1 MATQKLSPWINV
13 GLLALTLEDREGSV
27 GPAGP
32 SLMRVYE
39 GVLTDI
45 CDPGEPAKAAVLT
58 HRLETDPEDVYL
70 CPEPK
75 MISTVAR
82 S

>member
-1 MATQKLSPWINV
+1 MGHLEAES
-13 GLLALTLEDREGSV
+13 LAKCGKSLTLEDREV
-27 GPAGP
+27 CLGPARP
-32 SLMRVYE
+32 SLMRVCRQTS
-39 GVLTDI
+39 LN
-45 CDPGEPAKAAVLT
+45 PGEPAKAAVIPY
-58 HRLETDPEDVYL
+58 RSETEPEDVYL